1 MLVPKFREYLT
12 EQDVK
17 RKNKP
22 ITVAIIKK
30 SNPNVKKQKAGEVTK
45 KELTVG
51 LIEKACKK
59 KGFNCVI
66 INTKHA
72 IITGKDE
79 DKNTLTVYNYDGKD
93 SEHTDRKSTR
103 L

>member
-12 EQDVK
+12 EQDVE

-22 ITVAIIKK
+22 ITVAIITK
-30 SNPNVKKQKAGEVTK
+30 SNPNVKKQKAGEAPK

-59 KGFNCVI
+59 KGFECII

-72 IITGKDE
+72 IITGKT
-79 DKNTLTVYNYDGKD
+79 KIKIL
-93 SEHTDRKSTR
+93 
-103 L
+103 

>member
-12 EQDVK
+12 EQDVE

-22 ITVAIIKK
+22 ITVAIITK
-30 SNPNVKKQKAGEVTK
+30 SNPNVKKQKAGEAPK

-51 LIEKACKK
+51 LIEKLVRKK
-59 KGFNCVI
+59 VLSVLSSI
-66 INTKHA
+66 Q
-72 IITGKDE
+72 
-79 DKNTLTVYNYDGKD
+79 NTLSSQVKTKI
-93 SEHTDRKSTR
+93 KI